1 MKFGLVQLRDAAG
14 AILVHSR
21 TAGDRRL
28 RKGQTLDADDV
39 AALAADG
46 VGEVIVA
53 RLDPGEVGEN
63 AAAERIAAAIRG
75 FGLRAGATGTGR
87 VNLFAEADG
96 IALFDAASVDRLN
109 AVDEGITIATVPQYE
124 RVEARQIVA
133 TVKIIP
139 LGVRESALAA
149 CEAVARETPGL
160 ARVAAFRPR
169 RVGLLQTMLPG
180 LRTQVLDKTTATLTR
195 RLAGL
200 GSTLAWETRCTHE
213 EAAIVA
219 GIKELRGDGADLIL
233 VVGASATIDRQDVV
247 PAAIATAGGT
257 VDHFGM
263 PVDPGNLLV
272 LAHIGATPVLALP
285 GSARSPRLGGND
297 LVLQRLL
304 ADMPVTGADLTK
316 MGVGGLLKEFP
327 GRPMPRADAAPDS
340 VKETAPMPRLAA
352 IVLAGGQSRRMGARN
367 KLLIEV
373 DGQPM
378 VARAVDAVAE
388 AGFAPVVV
396 VTGHQAD
403 EVRALL
409 ADRNVVFAHNP
420 DFAAGIS
427 TSLRTGIATL
437 PDGIDGALVSLG
449 DMPRVRADHLRRLA
463 GAFDPAGGCAIC
475 LPTRRGKRGN
485 PVLWARRFFGEMTD
499 ISGDVGARHII
510 GEHADLV
517 CEVEMDDDAV
527 LIDVDSPEA
536 LAAVTGTTGGQASSS

>member
-1 MKFGLVQLRDAAG
+1 MKFGSVPLRDAAG

-21 TAGDRRL
+21 MAGERRL
-28 RKGQTLDADDV
+28 RKGQTLDDDDV
-39 AALAADG
+39 AALAAAG
-46 VGEVIVA
+46 VDEVIVA
-53 RLDPGEVGEN
+53 RLEPGEVGEN
-63 AAAERIAAAIRG
+63 AAAERIAAAIIG
-75 FGLRAGATGTGR
+75 PGLRAGATGTGR

-96 IALFDAASVDRLN
+96 IALFDKAGIDRLN
-109 AVDEGITIATVPQYE
+109 AIDEGVTIATVPQYE

-139 LGVRESALAA
+139 LGVREAALAA
-149 CEAVARETPGL
+149 GEAVAREMPGL
-160 ARVAAFRPR
+160 ARVAAFRSR

-195 RLAGL
+195 RLADL
-200 GSTLAWETRCTHE
+200 GSVLAWETRCAHD

-219 GIKELRGDGADLIL
+219 GIKELRGDGADMIL
-233 VVGASATIDRQDVV
+233 VVGASATIDRQDLV
-247 PAAIATAGGT
+247 PAAIEAAGGR

-304 ADMPVTGADLTK
+304 ADVPVTGADLTK
-316 MGVGGLLKEFP
+316 MGVGGLLKECP

-340 VKETAPMPRLAA
+340 VKETPPMPRLAA
-352 IVLAGGQSRRMGARN
+352 IVLAGGQSRRMGTRN

-373 DGQPM
+373 DGQAM
-378 VARAVDAVAE
+378 VARAVDTVAE

-396 VTGHQAD
+396 VTGHEAD
-403 EVRALL
+403 RVRALL

-420 DFAAGIS
+420 DFAEGIS
-427 TSLRTGIATL
+427 TSLRAGIAAL
-437 PDGIDGALVSLG
+437 PDSVDGALVSLG

-463 GAFDPAGGCAIC
+463 AAFDPAGGCAIC

-499 ISGDVGARHII
+499 VSGDVGARHII
-510 GEHADLV
+510 GEHAYLV

-536 LAAVTGTTGGQASSS
+536 LAAVTGKPADQASSS